1 MIQEKTGENTAGS
14 PYKCPMTKIFTAI
27 GNACTDLIA
36 KVDDQFLINHGIR
49 KYFCIH
55 FKTVDELN
63 KVMADMPPYQS
74 IAGGAGANVAHVVAA
89 LGGEAHFISK
99 IGSDTSGATFKKNM
113 EENGVTCHFPSPP
126 KDDKI
131 SSQVLTLITPDGER
145 TFASF
150 DEVAR
155 TMNFDDFNADILAKT
170 SVLYLDGY
178 CYCSPHTP
186 ESFVRAAEN
195 ARSAGN
201 HAVFNVGDLS
211 NYETNTTAI
220 DRLLSVCDSITCN
233 MPEAEAFF
241 GKHTS
246 TQVLLEK
253 IAGSFLF
260 GGVTDGQNGAYVF
273 HQGHIA
279 HVPAIDISDL
289 NEIDT
294 NGAGD
299 HFSGGFL
306 YGLMNG
312 FTLEQSGKLGVLC
325 AKDCISHAGAR
336 PTGSL
341 KHLAVLAK
349 N

>member
-1 MIQEKTGENTAGS
+1 MIQEKTGENGPRS

-36 KVDDQFLINHGIR
+36 KVDDQFLAAHNIR

-63 KVMADMPPYQS
+63 AVMADMPPYQS

-89 LGGEAHFISK
+89 LGGMSHFISK
-99 IGSDTSGATFKKNM
+99 IGSDRAGAIFQKNM
-113 EENGVTCHFPSPP
+113 EDNGVTCHFPPP
-126 KDDKI
+126 SQDDKI

-155 TMNFDDFNADILAKT
+155 TMTFDDFDTDILART

-186 ESFVRAAEN
+186 DSFVRAAEN
-195 ARSAGN
+195 VRATGG

-211 NYETNTTAI
+211 NYEANTAAI
-220 DRLLSVCDSITCN
+220 DKLLSVCDGLTCN

-241 GKHTS
+241 GKQSS
-246 TQVLLEK
+246 TLSLVEK
-253 IAGSFLF
+253 IAARFLF

-273 HQGHIA
+273 YNGQVA
-279 HVPAIDISDL
+279 HVPAISISDL
-289 NEIDT
+289 AEIDT

-299 HFSGGFL
+299 HFSGGFI
-306 YGLMNG
+306 YGLMQG
-312 FTLEQSGKLGVLC
+312 FTLEQAGKLGVLC

-341 KHLAVLAK
+341 KHLAAQAK

>member
-1 MIQEKTGENTAGS
+1 MIQEKTGEKRLSS
-14 PYKCPMTKIFTAI
+14 PYKRAMTRIFTAI

-36 KVDDQFLINHGIR
+36 KVDDQFLLDHNIR

-63 KVMADMPPYQS
+63 KVMGDMPPYQS

-89 LGGEAHFISK
+89 LGGTAHFISK
-99 IGSDTSGATFKKNM
+99 IGSDQAGAIFQKNM
-113 EENGVTCHFPSPP
+113 EENGVTCHFPPP
-126 KDDKI
+126 SQDDKI

-155 TMNFDDFNADILAKT
+155 TMDFGDFNADVLAKT

-178 CYCSPHTP
+178 SYCSPHTP
-186 ESFVRAAEN
+186 DSFVKAAEIVR
-195 ARSAGN
+195 ASGN

-211 NYETNTTAI
+211 NYESNTAAV
-220 DRLLSVCDSITCN
+220 DRLLSVCDGITCN

-241 GKHTS
+241 GKPSSVDT
-246 TQVLLEK
+246 LIAK
-253 IAGSFLF
+253 IAARFLF
-260 GGVTDGQNGAYVF
+260 GGVTDGRNGAYVF
-273 HQGHIA
+273 HQGHII
-279 HVPAIDISDL
+279 HIPALDIADL
-289 NEIDT
+289 KAIDT

-306 YGLMNG
+306 YGLMNDY
-312 FTLEQSGKLGVLC
+312 TLEQAGKLGVLC

-336 PTGSL
+336 PIGLL